1 MTLSKRLKFITQH
14 IKECSSIVDI
24 GTDHGYIPI
33 YAIKN
38 GLCKSA
44 IATDINKE
52 PVKKAKFNIDFEGL
66 SESIKVRLG
75 GGFSPIVKN
84 EAEVCIIA
92 GMGGNLIKNILE
104 ADINITEEF
113 KYLIL
118 QPAQNPEVLREYLYK
133 NKYKII
139 CEDLC
144 FDDGVYYELF
154 KVKKSK
160 NIECEDIDNI
170 YYEISKNL
178 IKSKNPLMYNYL
190 KSKYDKYENI
200 INLIGDN
207 SENASKRKN
216 EIKKKL
222 NYINDF
228 MEEIKD
234 EG

>member
-1 MTLSKRLKFITQH
+1 MVLSKRLKFITQH
-14 IKECSSIVDI
+14 IKECSSIVDV

-33 YAIKN
+33 YAIKK

-52 PVKKAKFNIDFEGL
+52 PVKKAKLNICIEGL
-66 SESIKVRLG
+66 SDSIEVRLG
-75 GGFSPIVKN
+75 GGFNPIVKN
-84 EAEVCIIA
+84 EVEVCIIA

-104 ADINITEEF
+104 ADIKITEGF

-133 NKYKII
+133 NKYEII

-160 NIECEDIDNI
+160 VIEYENIDNI
-170 YYEISKNL
+170 YYEISKKL
-178 IKSKNPLMYNYL
+178 VKSKNPLMYNYL
-190 KSKYDKYENI
+190 KSKYNKYENI
-200 INLIGDN
+200 LKAINDN
-207 SENASKRKN
+207 SENANKRKD
-216 EIKKKL
+216 EIKEKL
-222 NYINDF
+222 NYINKF